1 MIARRF
7 WPHVDDGCLR
17 LMQLLDGWRSRG
29 IEATVLTARWHSQ
42 WPEKAMLRECHLH
55 RLLPSPRSNWNE
67 SQFQKNVVAWIG
79 KHVDEF
85 DAIYVDRADGL
96 LAAIAAK
103 CGKWNKP
110 LVTRFSLEGEVEG
123 VARSQQV
130 SPVMAAEACRR
141 TDAVVV
147 PNSFAQRVLLSH
159 GFDERKIVNIPD
171 TVEGCVP
178 RDLDSRNRAAG
189 ALFDVSSDFVIPGR
203 TDLLLHL
210 GNADAKSLVT
220 ATRTVCDLLDQGAS
234 LRMWIINA
242 GQGTQAVF
250 DQVKNRGW
258 HREIL
263 LFDAFDDLEELVAVA
278 DLAIVSNP
286 DATLQFSVPLMM
298 NSELPMVIAES
309 VESKNLHPETLLMK
323 YYDSQES
330 LQRQLKDWLVH
341 RQQWLTEAMGLR
353 ASYRRHRPHQRT
365 LDQWGALYRD
375 LASSSSGTRSRG

>member
-1 MIARRF
+1 
-7 WPHVDDGCLR
+7 
-17 LMQLLDGWRSRG
+17 MQLLDGWRSRG
-29 IEATVLTARWHSQ
+29 IEASVLTARWHSL
-42 WPEKAMLRECHLH
+42 WPEKAMLRESNLH
-55 RLLPSPRSNWNE
+55 RLLPAPRSNWNE
-67 SQFQKNVVAWIG
+67 SQFQKNIVAWIG

-110 LVTRFSLEGEVEG
+110 LVTRFSLEGEIEG
-123 VARSQQV
+123 IARNQQV

-141 TDAVVV
+141 TDGVVV
-147 PNSFAQRVLLSH
+147 PNAFAQRVLLSH
-159 GFDERKIVNIPD
+159 GFDERKIIHIPD
-171 TVEGCVP
+171 TVECSVP
-178 RDLDSRNRAAG
+178 RDLGARNSAAC
-189 ALFDVSSDFVIPGR
+189 ALFEVSSDFVIPGR

-220 ATRTVCDLLDQGAS
+220 VTRTVCDLLDQGAS

-242 GQGTQAVF
+242 GQGTQVVY
-250 DQVKNRGW
+250 DQIKSRGW

-263 LFDAFDDLEELVAVA
+263 LFVAFDDLEELVAVA

-309 VESKNLHPETLLMK
+309 VESKNLHPETPLMK

-330 LQRQLKDWLVH
+330 LGRQLKDWLVH

-353 ASYRRHRPHQRT
+353 ASYRRHRPHQRS
-365 LDQWGALYRD
+365 LDQWESLYRN
-375 LASSSSGTRSRG
+375 LASSSNSARGRG